1 MEFSLDLL
9 EFLVFRG
16 VDSVR
21 LLGVFF
27 FCPVGLLLLL
37 LLDLVLDFAGVAGS
51 VVKSTVVATTA
62 LGAGSGVGL
71 GVALCADGE
80 GGGVRWAL
88 PETAAWSDEVSGI
101 INL

>member
-16 VDSVR
+16 VDTVR

-27 FCPVGLLLLL
+27 FFCPVGLLL
-37 LLDLVLDFAGVAGS
+37 LLDLVLDFAGVADS

-80 GGGVRWAL
+80 GGGVWWAL